1 MAIIR
6 KGDEEATRA
15 LAKRAVKQQSVRNRT
30 PKSVLNKAG
39 LVDSYLNDRSVMV
52 NPDGTA
58 TAKNPRTGRREAF
71 EGPVSGSNA
80 MLNKKMAK
88 RNRQT
93 LGSGVI
99 KAGRIVKGSAAL
111 QASVNKAHPKKSGK

>member
-99 KAGRIVKGSAAL
+99 KAGRIVKKETQL
-111 QASVNKAHPKKSGK
+111 HVIKIHVILEKNP

>member
-6 KGDEEATRA
+6 KGDAQATRE
-15 LAKRAVKQQSVRNRT
+15 LAKRAIKQQSARSRASK
-30 PKSVLNKAG
+30 KSLNEAG
-39 LVDSYLNDRSVMV
+39 LVDNYLNERSVMV

-71 EGPVSGSNA
+71 EGPISGSNT
-80 MLNKKMAK
+80 MLNKKMVK

-99 KAGRIVKGSAAL
+99 KAGKVVKGSASL
-111 QASVNKAHPKKSGK
+111 LKKPQPKKTTGK